1 MAMRNGT
8 EDLLLELNCFICQGL
23 FTDPVILDCGH
34 NFCQVCIQ
42 NFWAGE
48 KQSLCPE
55 CGESLPDR
63 KVRSNRALAKLS
75 NKTRT
80 LNLGVRKQENKLL
93 CEEHQEELKLYCETD
108 RKLMCVIC
116 LVGKD
121 GEPHKSH
128 NFMLKSQAIEFYKN
142 KMKTNIYS
150 LRQKK
155 SALQDVEFKQKQV
168 ISEIKERLGSVQSN
182 IAAEFGKLHESLQ
195 EREKQ
200 LVLELS
206 QQENLTLDIMMRN
219 LEEIQ
224 GNLTSITQKLAH
236 IQLQMEQEDILAL
249 IKEDANEPSSE
260 EEYRVLVAGGI
271 MPVGIFKGPLQY
283 SAWKQMLDIII
294 PVPAALTLDPNTA
307 HPQLILSEDLTT
319 VRLGDKKQQLPDM
332 AERFDLCLC
341 VLGSKSFQSG
351 RHYWEIEVLNKT
363 EWDLGVV
370 RKSVNR
376 KKHTTATPGSGY
388 WILWLRNGTDYKATT
403 APRTT
408 IEVKQKPKKIGVY
421 LDYEEGQVSFY
432 NADDMSHLH
441 TFTDTFTESLLPF
454 LSPGLNDD
462 GKNAEPLKICA
473 RQEC

>member
-1 MAMRNGT
+1 IGCHEIHSHYTLRY
-8 EDLLLELNCFICQGL
+8 
-23 FTDPVILDCGH
+23 IL
-34 NFCQVCIQ
+34 
-42 NFWAGE
+42 
-48 KQSLCPE
+48 
-55 CGESLPDR
+55 R
-63 KVRSNRALAKLS
+63 
-75 NKTRT
+75 
-80 LNLGVRKQENKLL
+80 
-93 CEEHQEELKLYCETD
+93 
-108 RKLMCVIC
+108 
-116 LVGKD
+116 
-121 GEPHKSH
+121 
-128 NFMLKSQAIEFYKN
+128 
-142 KMKTNIYS
+142 
-150 LRQKK
+150 
-155 SALQDVEFKQKQV
+155 SALRRLDDV
-168 ISEIKERLGSVQSN
+168 
-182 IAAEFGKLHESLQ
+182 
-195 EREKQ
+195 
-200 LVLELS
+200 
-206 QQENLTLDIMMRN
+206 MRRCV
-219 LEEIQ
+219 
-224 GNLTSITQKLAH
+224 K
-236 IQLQMEQEDILAL
+236 
-249 IKEDANEPSSE
+249 
-260 EEYRVLVAGGI
+260 YRVVLSGGTI
-271 MPVGIFKGPLQY
+271 TVT
-283 SAWKQMLDIII
+283 
-294 PVPAALTLDPNTA
+294 V
-307 HPQLILSEDLTT
+307 LSRSDRSLSLSLSLYLSLSLSLS
-319 VRLGDKKQQLPDM
+319 RSRSLLPDM